1 MNAVRDVM
9 MIVWLCI
16 EGVEAVTNTDYVEG
30 FYRDCFGLAVI
41 VACYAACSTEVN
53 AAFFEM
59 MRAARWDGDDVD
71 QHLDLIDLNDPM
83 VRSGAR
89 GHLRAYIA
97 NRGAN
102 GKGKSTGSGASSSTD
117 VKIEPAVASKIAW
130 EKAKTEGMS
139 ETDADEKATVAGELQ
154 FIMNAEIECTSL
166 YAKAMRSVGHEGNA
180 LDKALQG
187 EDTDGEWLESS
198 DGKIKINR
206 MGSACAADKWKSME
220 DVRLGMAQMVTRAQ
234 LDGKLHIV
242 SRLNSITNY
251 THVICN
257 GQQLDYVKR
266 LWKAFYQGIPEAE
279 NKTLIASVELT
290 WRNKLALSNN
300 KKNRVT
306 EDDDSTDDEAASLKK
321 EVAQLKKALK
331 NKSKS
336 ADKDTPFLCILCNE
350 EGHGVKRCPHACKK
364 CSTDTKHKHKDTCG
378 CN

>member
-1 MNAVRDVM
+1 MYCVRDAM
-9 MIVWLCI
+9 MLMWICA
-16 EGVEAVTNTDYVEG
+16 EGVAAVTNTDYVEG

-53 AAFFEM
+53 GAFFEM
-59 MRAARWDGDDVD
+59 MRSSRWDGDDVD
-71 QHLDLIDLNDPM
+71 QHLDLIELKDPM

-97 NRGAN
+97 NRGAAA
-102 GKGKSTGSGASSSTD
+102 KSTGSGTTATAFI
-117 VKIEPAVASKIAW
+117 KIEPAVASKVAW
-130 EKAKTEGMS
+130 DKAKTEGMT
-139 ETDADEKATVAGELQ
+139 EEEADDKATVAGEYQ
-154 FIMNAEIECTSL
+154 FLLNAEIECTSL

-187 EDTDGEWLESS
+187 EDTDGEWLEGS

-220 DVRLGMAQMVTRAQ
+220 DVRVGMAQMVTRAQ
-234 LDGKLHIV
+234 HDGKTHIV
-242 SRLNSITNY
+242 SRLNAITNY
-251 THVICN
+251 SHVICN

-290 WRNKLALSNN
+290 WRNKLTTGS
-300 KKNRVT
+300 KKKVKV
-306 EDDDSTDDEAASLKK
+306 EDDDDSSDEDAVSMKR
-321 EVAQLKKALK
+321 EIAQLKKALK
-331 NKSKS
+331 NKSEKKS
-336 ADKDTPFLCILCNE
+336 TKDAPFLCILCNE
-350 EGHGVKRCPHACKK
+350 EGHGVKRCPHACKT